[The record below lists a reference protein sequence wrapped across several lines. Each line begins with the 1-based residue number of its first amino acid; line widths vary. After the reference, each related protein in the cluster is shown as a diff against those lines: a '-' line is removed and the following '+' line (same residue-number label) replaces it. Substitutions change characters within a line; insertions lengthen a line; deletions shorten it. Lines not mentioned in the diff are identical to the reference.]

1 MPVDATL
8 CTEVLNT
15 NPTSRMGSSRLFWF
29 EFLAISIMLLFSCS
43 PSGWAA
49 RAKNDAARY
58 GLGLTV
64 NIPASESDVLKAVHE
79 VVKSGMIHGTKEY
92 SKDEFVGGAVSV
104 ESSTAFPAWTEGGKV
119 FYKVRQNAL
128 DPRNF
133 KDTNDVGTITVRYV
147 VIAQGEK
154 NTVLRIDAVF
164 VEDFRRRA
172 HASDGSVENA
182 EYKDIHDRVEAMQL
196 MRDRTAEAERERQ
209 KAAQA
214 KFDANDG
221 SQMSG
226 PAPEP
231 VPETVT
237 EKRETRVA
245 DTASIEEIQKKI
257 HELQQQIQKKVKAG
271 TTLKSAPFHTA
282 ATLRTLTSGSEVLI
296 VISTP
301 YWYGVETRDG
311 QHGWLLRDDLEDVP

>member
-1 MPVDATL
+1 
-8 CTEVLNT
+8 
-15 NPTSRMGSSRLFWF
+15 MGLRLFWF
-29 EFLAISIMLLFSCS
+29 EFSSQSLHHAFIQLLSV
-43 PSGWAA
+43 GWA
-49 RAKNDAARY
+49 RALRMMPRLRSGSYRQYTSLRIGRAEGRPRSGEERNDSRNQ
-58 GLGLTV
+58 G
-64 NIPASESDVLKAVHE
+64 IR
-79 VVKSGMIHGTKEY
+79 
-92 SKDEFVGGAVSV
+92 KDEFVGGAVSV

-257 HELQQQIQKKVKAG
+257 HELQQQIQKKVKAWNN
-271 TTLKSAPFHTA
+271 T
-282 ATLRTLTSGSEVLI
+282 
-296 VISTP
+296 
-301 YWYGVETRDG
+301 
-311 QHGWLLRDDLEDVP
+311 